1 MIKEFS
7 KIAVNIIAGSL
18 ILLLCVSL
26 GGCSV
31 QQHVPV
37 YTEVQKTPLNLP
49 PYDEIKFEEVQ
60 FKVISYEEKSYFAL
74 DTDNYSKLSRNMVTI
89 QNYIKY
95 LKNSVKEYQDYYE
108 GDKDAR
114 R

>member
-1 MIKEFS
+1 MIKDFS
-7 KIAVNIIAGSL
+7 RLAVNIIIGSL

-26 GGCSV
+26 SGCSV

-49 PYDEIKFEEVQ
+49 PYDEIKFEDVE
-60 FKVISYEEKSYFAL
+60 FKVISYEEKPYFAL

-95 LKNSVKEYQDYYE
+95 LKGSVKQYRDYYE
-108 GDKDAR
+108 EDKK
-114 R
+114 